1 MKYIIE
7 TAKSEFDSLK
17 ERTKSLIMKGNNI
30 IECSSIYLEEKPA
43 QLSSSEL
50 EALENIIEKVKFI
63 KNELS
68 LLMEL

>member
-7 TAKSEFDSLK
+7 TAKSELNYLK

-30 IECSSIYLEEKPA
+30 IECSSIYLEEKPS